1 MHSMYRGRVSH
12 HHRGA
17 MMTTAARSTFTAAGR
32 TYGGQR
38 DRFMLGTSPEGVAEI
53 ILGDG
58 EVATVMTDAEGNT
71 VVTIENKPAEAEN
84 GNGSGGA
91 MPVEA
96 SRNLIGRLAGSV
108 RQKMSWQ
115 REGDGTITLRPMRAR
130 RSMSMVMRC
139 WRWLARSRC
148 RRAEPQN
155 YCGVIRF

>member
-38 DRFMLGTSPEGVAEI
+38 NRFMLGTSPEGVAEI

-71 VVTIENKPAEAEN
+71 VVTIENKPVEAEN

-115 REGDGTITLRPMRAR
+115 REGDGTITFTPDEGEALDVDGDAL
-130 RSMSMVMRC
+130 
-139 WRWLARSRC
+139 LAVVS
-148 RRAEPQN
+148 AIPVPA
-155 YCGVIRF
+155 G